1 MNEVHI
7 PHMKTNL
14 LTLFA
19 YIYFQIDCTKYI
31 RNYLEELY
39 SCIIKQDNLLF
50 LSNFHKFLK
59 LPLIISSKLFSLF
72 DSKQTKTISKM
83 QFIEGMTKLYFPT
96 TEQERMRWIFDFYDF
111 DHDGLIRKSDVKLIL
126 LHFHIKNNNCELR
139 ELDNILDKCFEMI
152 DNTDL
157 SYAAWKKLNKR
168 NSDVYMLTLMYFY
181 VYKPFYQDNIN
192 FYIYNFT
199 PYENNKSQFVGTPT
213 SDYIFHNDF
222 AESSEELFIYLRS
235 QTPFNIQYVLSE
247 TVKRKSN
254 GEETL
259 NNSTDSLTE
268 LDSFENE
275 TRNVLVDV
283 GNTILSNCGEVLNGF
298 DEGSDSNKS
307 SPSITSRKILRNF
320 FLSSVVPRQQK
331 GLGQT
336 KSLQMP
342 NSERKSTSKKN
353 LFGFSSCT
361 LVNLSERSTSLLPD
375 TAHEAY
381 ADKGV
386 HCEIEI
392 MLESFVE
399 KTKRKESSTFVV
411 GERSN
416 KLYEKLQ
423 LVFLNNEIYLIKTK
437 SLSLFS
443 YYNLNNSFFCLLSE
457 KLINNAKY
465 AAFTFLDYSVSES
478 ADSDVFCSSL
488 VSVGEKDNNEITIE
502 NKVFYTHPKDKG
514 VLNNFLKN
522 IPNEFKER
530 IFYDVW
536 ELVREIGKGAFGKVF
551 LGRQK
556 KQRTTTAAIKLVKK
570 VELNPVDVEFLN
582 WELDVFNFLL
592 CQNHKHLIKAIDRFE
607 DPNFIYLLY
616 EYIPHGDI
624 GAYVKKHKEEITLKQ
639 VYLMSFELVKTIEYL
654 QGFGIIHRDIKP
666 DNILI
671 REIKQN
677 GEFELVL
684 IDFGLSKVLSF
695 HEKVGDTCGSPIYLA
710 PEILKGEMYDH
721 SVDIWSFGMTLY
733 YLVFAELPFVN
744 RNKEYLLEQYNY
756 IDSNGFD
763 VWKEES
769 CGNKAEKG
777 YQKKLQFLK
786 DVICKCLVVNCKQRI
801 TVKELLKMYEEHAGI
816 FNEEGK
822 V

>member
-1 MNEVHI
+1 MTEVHI
-7 PHMKTNL
+7 TQMKTNL
-14 LTLFA
+14 FTLFS
-19 YIYFQIDCTKYI
+19 YIDFQIDCSKYI

-39 SCIIKQDNLLF
+39 ACIIKQDNLLL

-72 DSKQTKTISKM
+72 DIEQTKTITKM
-83 QFIEGMTKLYFPT
+83 QFIEGMNKLYFPAN
-96 TEQERMRWIFDFYDF
+96 EQERLKLIFDFYDF
-111 DHDGLIRKSDVKLIL
+111 NHDGLVCKNDVKLIL
-126 LHFHIKNNNCELR
+126 LHFHMKNNNCELR
-139 ELDNILDKCFEMI
+139 KLDYILDRCLGMH
-152 DNTDL
+152 DNTEL
-157 SYAAWKKLNKR
+157 SFAAWQELNKR

-199 PYENNKSQFVGTPT
+199 PCDNHKTQLLGTTT
-213 SDYIFHNDF
+213 SDCIFDNYF
-222 AESSEELFIYLRS
+222 AESSEELFVYLHS
-235 QTPFNIQYVLSE
+235 QTPFNVEYVISE
-247 TVKRKSN
+247 PDKRRSN
-254 GEETL
+254 EEEAL

-283 GNTILSNCGEVLNGF
+283 GNTILSNCEEVLDGF
-298 DEGSDSNKS
+298 DEGSEGNKG

-320 FLSSVVPRQQK
+320 FLSTIVPQQRKIQKQMK
-331 GLGQT
+331 GTQVLH
-336 KSLQMP
+336 
-342 NSERKSTSKKN
+342 SERKSTSKKN
-353 LFGFSSCT
+353 LFGFSSYT
-361 LVNLSERSTSLLPD
+361 LVNLSERSFASLPGA
-375 TAHEAY
+375 AHEAY

-411 GERSN
+411 GEKSN

-423 LVFLNNEIYLIKTK
+423 LVFLNNEIFLIKTK

-488 VSVGEKDNNEITIE
+488 VSVGEKENNEITIE
-502 NKVFYTHPKDKG
+502 NKVFYTHPKDKD
-514 VLNNFLKN
+514 VLNNFLQN

-570 VELNPVDVEFLN
+570 VELHPVDVEFLN
-582 WELDVFNFLL
+582 WELDVFNFLV
-592 CQNHKHLIKAIDRFE
+592 CQEHKHLIRAIDRFE

-616 EYIPHGDI
+616 EYIPYGDI
-624 GAYVKKHKEEITLKQ
+624 GAYVKKHKGEMTLRQ
-639 VYLMSFELVKTIEYL
+639 VYVMSFDLIKTIEYL

-677 GEFELVL
+677 GMVELVL

-695 HEKVGDTCGSPIYLA
+695 HEKVDEACGSPIYLA
-710 PEILKGEMYDH
+710 PEILEGKMYNH
-721 SVDIWSFGMTLY
+721 AVDIWSFGMTLY
-733 YLVFAELPFVN
+733 YFVFGELPFVN
-744 RNKEYLLEQYNY
+744 RNKDHLLEQYNY
-756 IDSNGFD
+756 IDMNGFD

-777 YQKKLQFLK
+777 YQKRLQFLK
-786 DVICKCLVVNCKQRI
+786 EVICKCLVVNSKERI
-801 TVKELLKMYEEHAGI
+801 TVKELIKLYKEHAEV
-816 FNEEGK
+816 FEEGGE

>member
-1 MNEVHI
+1 MTEVHI
-7 PHMKTNL
+7 SRVEQMKTNL
-14 LTLFA
+14 LILFA
-19 YIYFQIDCTKYI
+19 YIDFQIDCSKYI
-31 RNYLEELY
+31 HNYLDELY
-39 SCIIKQDNLLF
+39 TCIIKQDKLLF

-72 DSKQTKTISKM
+72 DREHTRTITKM
-83 QFIEGMTKLYFPT
+83 QFVCGMTKLYFPT
-96 TEQERMRWIFDFYDF
+96 TEQERLKLIFDFYDF
-111 DHDGLIRKSDVKLIL
+111 DHDGLLRKSDVKLIL
-126 LHFHIKNNNCELR
+126 LHFHMKNNHCELR
-139 ELDNILDKCFEMI
+139 QLEYILDRCFGMN
-152 DNTDL
+152 DNAEL
-157 SYAAWKKLNKR
+157 SFTAWQELNKR
-168 NSDVYMLTLMYFY
+168 NSDVYMLTLVYFY

-199 PYENNKSQFVGTPT
+199 SCDNRRSQFVGTPK
-213 SDYIFHNDF
+213 SDYVFHSDF
-222 AESSEELFIYLRS
+222 AESSEELFVYLHS
-235 QTPFNIQYVLSE
+235 QTPFNVRYVSPE
-247 TVKRKSN
+247 PVKRRPN

-283 GNTILSNCGEVLNGF
+283 GNTILSNCEETLGAD
-298 DEGSDSNKS
+298 DEGSEGYKG
-307 SPSITSRKILRNF
+307 SPSISSRKILRNF
-320 FLSSVVPRQQK
+320 FLSTLVPRQRK
-331 GLGQT
+331 VPKST
-336 KSLQMP
+336 KVLH
-342 NSERKSTSKKN
+342 SERKCASKKN

-361 LVNLSERSTSLLPD
+361 LVNLSERSFASLPSNVRE
-375 TAHEAY
+375 TY
-381 ADKGV
+381 ADQGV

-392 MLESFVE
+392 MLESFVD
-399 KTKRKESSTFVV
+399 KPKRKESSTFVV
-411 GERSN
+411 NERSN

-502 NKVFYTHPKDKG
+502 NKVFYTHPKDKE
-514 VLNNFLKN
+514 VLNNFLQN

-536 ELVREIGKGAFGKVF
+536 ELVQEIGKGAFGKVF
-551 LGRQK
+551 FGRQK
-556 KQRTTTAAIKLVKK
+556 KQRATTAAIKLVKK
-570 VELNPVDVEFLN
+570 VELHPVDVEFLN
-582 WELDVFNFLL
+582 WELDVFNFLV
-592 CQNHKHLIKAIDRFE
+592 CQENKHLIKAIDRFE

-624 GAYVKKHKEEITLKQ
+624 GAYVKKHKGEMTLKQ
-639 VYLMSFELVKTIEYL
+639 VYMMSFELVKTIEYL

-671 REIKQN
+671 RKIKQN
-677 GEFELVL
+677 GEVELVL

-695 HEKVGDTCGSPIYLA
+695 YENASEVCGSPIYLA
-710 PEILKGEMYDH
+710 PEILEGKIYNH
-721 SVDIWSFGMTLY
+721 AVDIWSFGMTLY
-733 YLVFAELPFVN
+733 YFVFAELPFMN

-756 IDSNGFD
+756 IDVNGFD

-777 YQKKLQFLK
+777 YQKKLKFLK
-786 DVICKCLVVNCKQRI
+786 EVICKCLVVNYKERI
-801 TVKELLKMYEEHAGI
+801 TVKELIRMYKEYAGV
-816 FNEEGK
+816 FEEGSE
-822 V
+822 